1 MEELDHY
8 TTPGVMIG
16 SGAPIQEPPL
26 TPALHPAERNWRS
39 MQKITT
45 FLTFIGQAEEA
56 MNFYVSLF
64 DRSEVLSIE
73 RYGPNEAGTEG
84 SVKRARYSLGGQEFM
99 CIDSPPVHEWTFT
112 PAVSLF
118 VSCRSEE
125 EIDHLHALLSEGG
138 QVFMPLTAY
147 PFSER
152 FAWLADKYGVSW
164 QLSLE
169 SG

>member
-1 MEELDHY
+1 MHM
-8 TTPGVMIG
+8 TTRI
-16 SGAPIQEPPL
+16 
-26 TPALHPAERNWRS
+26 TP
-39 MQKITT
+39 
-45 FLTFIGQAEEA
+45 FLTYTGAVEEA

-64 DRSEVLSIE
+64 PQSEVLSIE
-73 RYGPNEAGTEG
+73 RYGPNEGGTEG
-84 SVKRARYSLGGQEFM
+84 SVKRAKFSLGGQEFR

-125 EIDHLHALLSEGG
+125 EIDHLHARLSEGG
-138 QVFMPLTAY
+138 QVFMPLTSY

-152 FAWLADKYGVSW
+152 FAWIADKYGVSW

-169 SG
+169 RR